1 MAMIINLKEVKSHM
15 YGFSVSIK
23 GILTNNYYK
32 NIDYNEMPEPTGT
45 YVLVIKKNYEI
56 KVSQDYNGGFGLY
69 LYENRKAGYFA
80 LSNSFLLLEEYLVR
94 KKIDLT
100 LNKEFSD
107 NFILSQLCSSIIQE
121 TIVKEII
128 CLPPNSYIIIDIE
141 KKLLKINY
149 IDYKERTVSL
159 DSEEGLKIIDKWMD
173 KWGYI
178 FRSLEKKTKNI
189 LFDLSGGFDTRSVL
203 SILLTSGI
211 DIKNLSVNSYIQK
224 SYMEDLI
231 ISSNISSK
239 YGIKLNEITLDNNSI
254 KWSFEDTL
262 SSPMYSKIGFNKWFL
277 LVGKFFN
284 KPRFYIQGN
293 GGELIRG
300 FPGHPIEK
308 YIEIIS
314 FPARKF
320 KGHEKEFFNSSI
332 KIFQRSVA
340 LLKKKWNFN
349 NDYEI
354 STLLYLRGRYR
365 NHFGKLSLEN
375 YISNI
380 YCLTPLIDPDI
391 LRIKYGINE
400 KTQHDLVSYI
410 YVRFAHELIY
420 FPFQS
425 NRTLNPESIKKA
437 EILNKNKSTYEK
449 KYDYNYNFYIDK
461 FRKSPVKA
469 AVPDHKENNINKYL
483 EKMFRSPRFV
493 QIINK
498 IYDNVIHERLLIFS
512 CGILTIVKTLEILGL

>member
-308 YIEIIS
+308 Y
-314 FPARKF
+314 
-320 KGHEKEFFNSSI
+320 
-332 KIFQRSVA
+332 
-340 LLKKKWNFN
+340 
-349 NDYEI
+349 
-354 STLLYLRGRYR
+354 
-365 NHFGKLSLEN
+365 
-375 YISNI
+375 
-380 YCLTPLIDPDI
+380 
-391 LRIKYGINE
+391 
-400 KTQHDLVSYI
+400 
-410 YVRFAHELIY
+410 
-420 FPFQS
+420 
-425 NRTLNPESIKKA
+425 
-437 EILNKNKSTYEK
+437 
-449 KYDYNYNFYIDK
+449 
-461 FRKSPVKA
+461 
-469 AVPDHKENNINKYL
+469 
-483 EKMFRSPRFV
+483 
-493 QIINK
+493 
-498 IYDNVIHERLLIFS
+498 
-512 CGILTIVKTLEILGL
+512 